1 MTQDIDQREPP
12 ALSPKTMQTNTFEN
26 GLLRAFEEALP
37 IALLR
42 TRETVMARF
51 RPHLSEHGM
60 TEQQWR
66 VIRAVQQQPG
76 IDATALSERCC
87 ILMPSLSRMLKTL
100 EQDNLLSREKVEGD
114 QRRQII
120 SLTPPG
126 EDLFQR
132 MAPASD
138 AIYAEI
144 EAEYGKDEIARLI
157 EQLQTLRRKLSSS
170 DP

>member
-1 MTQDIDQREPP
+1 MTEDSDHREVLRQDH
-12 ALSPKTMQTNTFEN
+12 EN
-26 GLLRAFEEALP
+26 GESRNSESGLLRAFEEALP

-51 RPHLSEHGM
+51 RPHLAEHGM

-66 VIRAVQQQPG
+66 VVRAVQQQPG

-100 EQDNLLSREKVEGD
+100 EQDNILSREKVEGD

-120 SLTPPG
+120 SLTTQG
-126 EDLFQR
+126 QNLFQR
-132 MAPASD
+132 MAPASE

-144 EAEYGKDEIARLI
+144 EAEYGKAEISQLI
-157 EQLQTLRRKLSSS
+157 EQLQALRRKLNSP
-170 DP
+170 DR

>member
-1 MTQDIDQREPP
+1 MTEDIDQRK
-12 ALSPKTMQTNTFEN
+12 SPTHGAQPGQSNTIEN

-51 RPHLSEHGM
+51 RPHLAEHGM

-100 EQDNLLSREKVEGD
+100 EQDKLLSREKVEGD

-120 SLTPPG
+120 SLTSQG

-132 MAPASD
+132 MAPASE

-144 EAEYGKDEIARLI
+144 EAEYGKDKISQLI
-157 EQLQTLRRKLSSS
+157 EQLQTLRRKLSSP
-170 DP
+170 DQ